1 LREIGVDTGGSNVQF
16 SVSPKDGRIIVIEMN
31 PRVSR
36 SSALASKAT
45 GFPIAKIAAK
55 LAVGYRLDELDNDI
69 TGVTPASFEPTI
81 DYIVT
86 KIPRFTF
93 EKFPG
98 AVAELSTSMKSVG
111 EAMAVG
117 RSFPE
122 SLQKALRSLETG
134 LNGLSPTPAPDAE
147 DGDLINTLKGW
158 ISGQTPDRILRIAQ
172 AMRLGMS
179 VEEIHQTTFWDKW
192 FLNQIAEIIS
202 AEAYL
207 NDKGLP
213 ADTATLHKIKSLGFS
228 DNRIAE
234 LCNLTEAEVSSAR
247 LALGI
252 TPIYKRIDT
261 CAAEFAS
268 DTAYLYST
276 FENTAGATCESAP
289 SDREKVVILGGGPNR
304 IGQGIE
310 FDYCCVHAAYALSD
324 AGFETIMIN
333 CNPETVSTD
342 YDTSDRLYFEPLT
355 QEDVISVIQRESEK
369 GILKG
374 VIVQLGGQTP
384 LKIAAALEAAGIP
397 ILGTSPDAIDLAE
410 DRERFQLLL
419 QKLDLKQPEN
429 GIAHSVEEARA
440 ITEKVGLPVVIRPSY
455 VLGGRAMEVVHQMS
469 DLERYM
475 RDAVVVSGSNP
486 VLIDRF
492 LENAVEVDVD
502 ALSDGEEVVI
512 AGIMEHIEE
521 AGIHSGDSACILPP
535 QNLSKT
541 VTETIR
547 EQTKALAH
555 ALGVV
560 GLMNVQFAVKDET
573 VYLLEVNPRGSR
585 TVPFVAKATGNAI
598 AKIAARIMAGE
609 KLANFE
615 MLNTPLTH
623 VAVKEA
629 VFPFSRFPGVDVF
642 LGPEMKSTGEVMG
655 IDNDFGRAFGKSQ
668 LAASTVLPLEGSV
681 FISVKDADKA
691 AFIPICRELS
701 EMGFEILATGGT
713 TDALIDTGVPAT
725 RINKVMEGRP
735 HAVDAM
741 LSNKIALVLNTAQGA
756 PAIRDSF
763 SLRQTALENKIPYYT
778 TVSGSRAAVA
788 AIKSMKHDMLGVK
801 SIQDYLPNRPD
812 LS

>member
-1 LREIGVDTGGSNVQF
+1 
-16 SVSPKDGRIIVIEMN
+16 
-31 PRVSR
+31 
-36 SSALASKAT
+36 
-45 GFPIAKIAAK
+45 
-55 LAVGYRLDELDNDI
+55 
-69 TGVTPASFEPTI
+69 
-81 DYIVT
+81 
-86 KIPRFTF
+86 
-93 EKFPG
+93 
-98 AVAELSTSMKSVG
+98 
-111 EAMAVG
+111 
-117 RSFPE
+117 
-122 SLQKALRSLETG
+122 
-134 LNGLSPTPAPDAE
+134 
-147 DGDLINTLKGW
+147 
-158 ISGQTPDRILRIAQ
+158 
-172 AMRLGMS
+172 MRLGMS
-179 VEEIHQTTFWDKW
+179 VEEIHQTTYWDKW
-192 FLNQIAEIIS
+192 FLNQMAEIIS

-207 NDKGLP
+207 NDTGLP
-213 ADTATLHKIKSLGFS
+213 ADAATLHKIKSLGFS

-234 LCNLTEAEVSSAR
+234 LVNLSEAEVNSAR

-276 FENTAGATCESAP
+276 FENTAGAMCESAP

-324 AGFETIMIN
+324 AGYETIMIN

-355 QEDVISVIQRESEK
+355 QEDVISVIRREAES
-369 GILKG
+369 GTVKG

-502 ALSDGEEVVI
+502 ALCDGTEVVI

-535 QNLSKT
+535 QNLSEA
-541 VTETIR
+541 VTQTIR

-560 GLMNVQFAVKDET
+560 GLMNVQFAVKDEI

-615 MLNTPLTH
+615 ILNAPLTH

-681 FISVKDADKA
+681 FISVKDTDKA

-701 EMGFEILATGGT
+701 EMGFDILATGGT
-713 TDALIDTGVPAT
+713 TDALKDAGVPAT

-763 SLRQTALENKIPYYT
+763 SLRQTALKNSIPYYT

-788 AIKSMKHDMLGVK
+788 AIKSMKHDMLDVK
-801 SIQDYLPNRPD
+801 SIQDYLPKRPD